1 MQYNAAF
8 EIKNR
13 EDFIGVFSECF
24 GIISSPRLSQVRRR
38 QNLWAISSH
47 KIGENDQDLGC
58 FFVFFN
64 IVPVLPQLSQVR
76 HRRLKKFLE
85 VFSFKK

>member
-8 EIKNR
+8 EITGKSR

-24 GIISSPRLSQVRRR
+24 GFVPSPRLSQMRRR
-38 QNLWAISSH
+38 QNLWAIFSQ

-58 FFVFFN
+58 FFRIFWHRSRAPQAIFKNFSAIFF
-64 IVPVLPQLSQVR
+64 Q
-76 HRRLKKFLE
+76 K
-85 VFSFKK
+85 